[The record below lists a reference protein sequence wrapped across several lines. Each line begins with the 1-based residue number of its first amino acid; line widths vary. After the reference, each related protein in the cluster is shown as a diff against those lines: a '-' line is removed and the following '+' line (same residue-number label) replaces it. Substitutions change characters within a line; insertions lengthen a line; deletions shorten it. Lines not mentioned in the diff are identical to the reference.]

1 MGTDFTLEDRDARV
15 LPRLAGARL
24 ATSERGLELEIEG
37 RCLHV
42 ALEPGPTPG
51 EYFLVVDGLRE
62 RLFLATKHDVHFV
75 HWRGRTHRVTAW
87 NALDRVREQAKRAG
101 GAEEL
106 RAPMPGVVVSVAVAV
121 GDAVE
126 TGTLLLTIESMKLQT
141 AITASHP
148 ARVAALCV
156 AAGENF
162 DQGAP
167 LVRLE
172 PLDAGGSP
180 GGVVEPKK
188 PGATSPR
195 RTKPAAP
202 KKGRKR

>member
-15 LPRLAGARL
+15 LPRRASARL
-24 ATSERGLELEIEG
+24 ASSERGLELEIEG
-37 RCLHV
+37 RCLRA
-42 ALEPGPTPG
+42 ALEPGPSSG
-51 EYFLVVDGLRE
+51 EYFLVVDGVRE
-62 RLFLATKHDVHFV
+62 QIFLATKHDVHFV

-101 GAEEL
+101 GAEEI
-106 RAPMPGVVVSVAVAV
+106 RAPMPGVVVSIAVAV

-141 AITASHP
+141 AITASQP

-156 AAGENF
+156 AIGENF

-172 PLDAGGSP
+172 PLDGGEGP
-180 GGVVEPKK
+180 GGVVGPKK
-188 PGATSPR
+188 PGSASPGR
-195 RTKPAAP
+195 AKPAAP